1 MTQATVCGQHL
12 SDYTGC
18 DTILTGTTT
27 QAFFVQQQKQKIDY
41 DNNAEAF
48 LCFNLCN
55 FGLGRR
61 RGHHNNFKIEK
72 CNNQRGGDSNALVR
86 NGYTVSLTLAAATFF
101 YKRQPRQPSDIEW
114 QFKQR
119 FCPRL

>member
-1 MTQATVCGQHL
+1 MTQATICRQHL

-27 QAFFVQQQKQKIDY
+27 QAFSVQQQKQKIHY
-41 DNNAEAF
+41 DNNAVAF

-61 RGHHNNFKIEK
+61 RGYHNNFQIEE
-72 CNNQRGGDSNALVR
+72 CNNQRGGEGNTLVLNR
-86 NGYTVSLTLAAATFF
+86 YTVSLGAYNRTNSSAM
-101 YKRQPRQPSDIEW
+101 PI
-114 QFKQR
+114 
-119 FCPRL
+119 